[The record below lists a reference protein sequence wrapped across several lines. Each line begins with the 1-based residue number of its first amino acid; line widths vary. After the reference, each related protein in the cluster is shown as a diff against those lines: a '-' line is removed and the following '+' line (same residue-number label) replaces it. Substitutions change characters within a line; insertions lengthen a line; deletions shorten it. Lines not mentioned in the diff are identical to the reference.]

1 MTWPLVIILVAN
13 FAHWLSF
20 VLLLHLPAQLAARG
34 TDPTEIGL
42 VMGVM
47 ALTAVAVRPTV
58 GRWLDVYGRRP
69 VLLVGGALNIGACLS
84 YQLSDLVYLSRALHG
99 VAQGTLFAALFATAA
114 DIVSGTQRSR
124 GLGLFTLAGMLPLLL
139 VGPVGDTA
147 IAWHGFSALFIVAAL
162 AAFLGSLVCLALR
175 EPPRPS
181 FGPTGTT
188 GPPGE
193 PRGSFYAPL
202 RRRELR
208 PLLFAIFLA
217 AFAIASY
224 FTFMKNF
231 LAERAL
237 GSMTLFFAPYTAA
250 GIVLRVFFAELPN
263 RLGAKRVLFGG
274 FASMIAGLLTLCGAS
289 TPASVVA
296 AALLCGIAH
305 GYVFLVLAGLLVNR
319 TRHDQRGRSLA
330 VFTALFDAG
339 MLVGAVG
346 LGTVVD
352 AIGHPAMFGA
362 TALVVGLGV
371 VLFGLWDREAR
382 IVLLAPTDEQSTR
395 ILRALKA
402 TGASVCRVDDA
413 TQLAKQLATQLA
425 TQPAKQSRARSRGID
440 LVVADRRLVTDPLVP
455 AGAGG
460 PRCLLY
466 STSSSSSSSSSSSPL
481 GAPPNARRGL
491 TPGGSTGIVNFLAG
505 APQLASDELFATVT
519 KLLSDDIFGLE
530 KYFAWGSPTIACSVH
545 GPNQRDAA
553 IDTVLGFATAQGVHE
568 RWSRP
573 IASVVDEW
581 LINALGAGPN
591 TQSLFVPIEVQ
602 ASYDGRR
609 FGIRVSDPFG
619 RFDPESAS
627 RFITAWF
634 QHQQP
639 RLPPQERGIGLHHAT
654 SCLSHLVINL
664 APGQRT
670 EMIGLLDVRT
680 SYRGFVG
687 KTKSMN
693 IFVQPAQPAQPAQT
707 AQTEDRDG
715 DGDGDGDGRRT

>member
-1 MTWPLVIILVAN
+1 MTWPLVIVLVAN

-34 TDPTEIGL
+34 TDSTQIGL

-47 ALTAVAVRPTV
+47 ALTAVAARPAV
-58 GRWLDVYGRRP
+58 GRWLDTYGRRP
-69 VLLVGGALNIGACLS
+69 VLLVGGVLNVAACLS
-84 YQLSDLVYLSRALHG
+84 YLLPDLVYLSRALHG
-99 VAQGTLFAALFATAA
+99 VAQGTLFAALFAIGA
-114 DIVSGTQRSR
+114 DVVSGTHRSR

-139 VGPVGDTA
+139 TGPVGDTA
-147 IAWHGFSALFIVAAL
+147 IARHGFSALFVIAAL
-162 AAFLGSLVCLALR
+162 AALGGLLACLALR
-175 EPPRPS
+175 EPAHAALGS
-181 FGPTGTT
+181 
-188 GPPGE
+188 PGE
-193 PRGSFYAPL
+193 PQGSFYGPL
-202 RRRELR
+202 RRRELQ

-224 FTFMKNF
+224 FTFMKTF
-231 LAERAL
+231 LAEHAL
-237 GSMTLFFAPYTAA
+237 GSMTLFFAPYTAT
-250 GIVLRVFFAELPN
+250 GIVLRVFFAELPD

-274 FASMIAGLLTLCGAS
+274 FASMIVGLLTLYGAS
-289 TPASVVA
+289 TPASVVV
-296 AALLCGIAH
+296 AALLCGTAH
-305 GYVFLVLAGLLVNR
+305 GYMFLVLAGLLVSR
-319 TRHDQRGRSLA
+319 TRYDQRGRSLA
-330 VFTALFDAG
+330 VFTALFDMG

-346 LGTVVD
+346 LGWVVD
-352 AIGHPAMFGA
+352 TIGHPAMFGA
-362 TALVVGLGV
+362 TALLVGLGV
-371 VLFGLWDREAR
+371 VVFGLWDREAR
-382 IVLLAPTDEQSTR
+382 IVLLAPIDEPSAR

-402 TGASVCRVDDA
+402 TGASVCRVNDA
-413 TQLAKQLATQLA
+413 TQV
-425 TQPAKQSRARSRGID
+425 RAHVRDAD
-440 LVVADRRLVTDPLVP
+440 LVVADQELVTRPLVP

-466 STSSSSSSSSSSSPL
+466 STCSPSSSSSSSSSYPALPDTL
-481 GAPPNARRGL
+481 GGL

-505 APQLASDELFATVT
+505 SPQLAPDELFATVT

-530 KYFAWGSPTIACSVH
+530 KYFAWGSPTITCSVH
-545 GPNQRDAA
+545 GPAQRDAA
-553 IDTVLGFATAQGVHE
+553 IDTVLGFATAQGIHE

-573 IASVVDEW
+573 IVSVVDEL
-581 LINALGAGPN
+581 LINALGAGPS
-591 TQSLFVPIEVQ
+591 TESLPVPIEVQ

-627 RFITAWF
+627 RFVTAWF

-639 RLPPQERGIGLHHAT
+639 RLTPQERGIGLHQVT

-664 APGQRT
+664 APNRRT

-693 IFVQPAQPAQPAQT
+693 IFVQPAQP
-707 AQTEDRDG
+707 EH
-715 DGDGDGDGRRT
+715 GDGRRA